1 MWQSLYVPEEIQKAI
16 GELGFEEPSPIQREV
31 LPYAIRDYADI
42 LGSAPTGSG
51 KTLAFGV
58 PLLTRVQEAK
68 RQFAERQQDHTL
80 DERPTQLQPSKKAK
94 KRRREKNQGLT
105 ELEAES
111 DRLDRKRRKQF
122 DQLSVIEELDPD
134 TMQVVRAHDISRQAV
149 DLVEGPDVT
158 GTHVSGDVA
167 ACVRG
172 LVILPTRELALQ
184 LASRY
189 EPLSFQVT
197 SHIRALAKYMASPGV
212 SIEPLVGGISIQKQE
227 RLLRQRRP
235 DVIVATPGRLWE
247 FIQQVS
253 PWCCCVSFSLV
264 SPSSTSWPFLQ
275 EHPQLASMPRTL
287 SVVVFDEADRL
298 VESQHFAEL
307 GSILQ
312 FIKKPD
318 QGARRQTLVFSA
330 TLTFVHSHALMP
342 GARFNKAA
350 RKLAHG
356 KKMDTTSKL
365 SFLRNILGLSPSVK
379 VVDLSSS
386 APLPTAVD
394 NGVTT
399 AEKPAKNQQ
408 SQPSAATPAGATGI
422 RMPEGL
428 LEYRLTCASQP
439 DKDTLLVWLLMS
451 RVAKHGRSLIFVN
464 SKSGA
469 RRLSGVLRQCPDIS
483 SHLSIIHADMVQK
496 QRLRS
501 LERFQGNVSRRS
513 ESSVVLA
520 TDVAARGLDFA
531 SCPVTWVVHF
541 DVPHTTEVYIHRC
554 GRTARANRSGT
565 SVILLEPGDIV
576 RWRKLARNLSHLPA
590 DDGVPDLP
598 ELSPGPSTEEMAV
611 FGSIVQLMRQI
622 DVVEHNASK
631 KAANRE
637 WFRRT
642 AREADIILDSDV
654 DISSDDE
661 TPRASKGKKRKNKS
675 VEGLRRSLNSLIS
688 DWRQRSKKERHL
700 DNMVLGKKLC
710 SFSATDCLTAK

>member
-184 LASRY
+184 
-189 EPLSFQVT
+189 VT

-247 FIQQVS
+247 FIQ
-253 PWCCCVSFSLV
+253 
-264 SPSSTSWPFLQ
+264 Q

-501 LERFQGNVSRRS
+501 LERFQGS